1 VRKLNEEKIEK
12 IKKAEEIFEEAYQ
25 KGFFGAIELNK
36 SQVKRDVE
44 WPGTLGNFLK
54 DVWGR
59 WLKRKAK
66 ELAKQNQ
73 EQIVSKEEEGCNG

>member
-1 VRKLNEEKIEK
+1 MRKLNEEKIEK
-12 IKKAEEIFEEAYQ
+12 IQQAEAIFEAAFVE
-25 KGFFGAIELNK
+25 GFFGAIRLNK

-66 ELAKQNQ
+66 ELAKQETIN
-73 EQIVSKEEEGCNG
+73 KEDDCNG